1 MNRPGPHNRPS
12 RKSRE
17 PIPKTPREVALE
29 ALYAVDRRHAFS
41 DRLLHK
47 LLRDHPM
54 DARDAAMVTN
64 IVRGTLRWQGR
75 IDGLLNHYIKIGL
88 DALPPMIQ
96 NILRMGV
103 FQMLYMDRIP
113 PSAAVDESVKLAKK
127 FGHPGTAGLVNAV
140 LRKMVVEKDKLPEP
154 RIGDNPAPAL
164 ATIYSH
170 PEWMISRWLRR
181 FGLEE
186 TRELLD
192 ANNTP
197 PPVTI
202 RVNPNRTTR
211 SEFLQRLHDMDL
223 TAEIGERHANTIKV
237 NGDFAPA
244 SVASF
249 HEGLFTVQDESESLV
264 VDLLAPQPGERI
276 VDLCAA
282 PGGKTSQIS
291 ELIGH
296 GGLVLAVEGQKG
308 RLKPLAENQA
318 RMSLTNAALVL
329 ADGRNLEL
337 RKPVDR
343 VLVDAPC
350 SGLGVLA
357 KRADARWRKTEA
369 SIRSIAVLQGEL
381 LKAGATLVK
390 PGGVLVYSVCSMEP
404 EEGEQ
409 QVRQF
414 LAAHPDWHLDD
425 ATAYLPADMVTDGM
439 MLILPHRHKMD
450 GAFAARLVRKA

>member
-1 MNRPGPHNRPS
+1 MNNPRPRPS
-12 RKSRE
+12 RKRRE
-17 PIPKTPREVALE
+17 PIPKSPREVALE

-54 DARDAAMVTN
+54 DPRDAAMVTN

-75 IDGLLNHYIKIGL
+75 IDGLLNHFIKIGL

-140 LRKMVVEKDKLPEP
+140 LRKMVVEKDNLPEP
-154 RIGDNPAPAL
+154 RLGDNPAPAL

-170 PEWMISRWLRR
+170 PEWMVSRWLRR
-181 FGLEE
+181 FGLDE

-211 SEFLQRLHDMDL
+211 DEFLKRLHDMDL
-223 TAEIGERHANTIKV
+223 TAEIGEHHANTIRV

-244 SVASF
+244 SVSSF
-249 HEGLFTVQDESESLV
+249 HEGLFTVQDESESMV
-264 VDLLAPQPGERI
+264 VDLLGPKPGELV

-291 ELIGH
+291 ELVGKK
-296 GGLVLAVEGQKG
+296 GLVIAVEGQKG
-308 RLKPLAENQA
+308 RLKPLCENQT
-318 RMSLTNAALVL
+318 RMALTNAALVL
-329 ADGRNLEL
+329 ADGRNLVL
-337 RKPVDR
+337 NKPVDR

-369 SIRSIAVLQGEL
+369 SVRSIAVLQAEL
-381 LKAGATLVK
+381 LKAGAALVR

-404 EEGEQ
+404 EEGDQ
-409 QVRQF
+409 QIKRF
-414 LAAHPDWHLDD
+414 LAEHPDWQLDD
-425 ATAYLPADMVTDGM
+425 AAAHLPAVMVTDGM

-450 GAFAARLVRKA
+450 GAFAARLLRKA